1 MSRSSKRWLV
11 LISGSALLALGVP
24 LLVLPGPGL
33 PITFAGLSV
42 LATEFPLA
50 RLWLRRLRQRMK
62 LLTSRFRPSG
72 VD

>member
-1 MSRSSKRWLV
+1 MSRSTKRWAVLV
-11 LISGSALLALGVP
+11 SGSALLALGVL

-33 PITFAGLSV
+33 PITFAGLTV

-62 LLTSRFRPSG
+62 LLRSRF
-72 VD
+72 

>member
-1 MSRSSKRWLV
+1 MGSSTKRWVVLV
-11 LISGSALLALGVP
+11 SGSALLVLGVP

-50 RLWLRRLRQRMK
+50 RLWLRRLRHRVK
-62 LLTSRFRPSG
+62 LLTSRF
-72 VD
+72 